1 MNIVTRIRRDLNLSQ
16 TTYRPHIAVVGKR
29 NVGKSRFVNT
39 LIGKEVSAVSE
50 IAGTTIDPVK
60 NPLELLP
67 YGPVLIVD
75 TAGIDDQGELG
86 SGRISQ
92 TIKTIASADLVILIV
107 DSRTRLSSKEREIIA
122 YLDKIGVT
130 YILVINKIEF
140 GVKDNLLIEL
150 KELRATH
157 FEVSCKE
164 EVGFEELKRK
174 IIRMLPRESEL
185 FSLRDIISATDI
197 VLMVLPSYQQGEE
210 QSSQLSYTEIIQN
223 NLDQSTIVTVCSETE
238 FSETFAKLNKSPDII
253 ITESHL
259 VNEITALVPE
269 KVKVT
274 TFSLLINRMNS
285 HLQVF
290 IKGLQAVNKLKTGD
304 KILFAEGCSHHPY
317 NNCKFK
323 IKEWLYSNTKKE
335 LNSDFIFDEALPENL
350 SEYKLLVHCDGCKL
364 NHTEMQTRINESRLM
379 DVPIVTY
386 GIVASYMNGAIPRAV
401 APLGI
406 KSV

>member
-1 MNIVTRIRRDLNLSQ
+1 LIKAARIRRELNLSQ

-39 LIGKEVSAVSE
+39 LIGREVSAVSE
-50 IAGTTIDPVK
+50 IAGTTIDPIK

-75 TAGIDDQGELG
+75 TAGIDDEGELG
-86 SGRISQ
+86 SGRITQ
-92 TIKTIASADLVILIV
+92 TIKTIASADLVILII
-107 DSRTRLSSKEREIIA
+107 DSRTRLSSKERELIA
-122 YLDKIGVT
+122 YLDKIEVT
-130 YILVINKIEF
+130 YLLVVNKIEF
-140 GVKDNLLIEL
+140 GVNEKLLEEL
-150 KELRATH
+150 KELRSTH

-174 IIRMLPRESEL
+174 IIRMLPREDEF
-185 FSLRDIISATDI
+185 FSLKDIIAPADK
-197 VLMVLPSYQQGEE
+197 VLMVLPSGLPDEE
-210 QSSQLSYTEIIQN
+210 HSLLLSYLDIIKN
-223 NLDQSTIVTVCSETE
+223 NLDENTIITICKDTE
-238 FSETFAKLNKSPDII
+238 FSETLAKLNNTQDII

-259 VNEITALVPE
+259 VNKVSALVPE
-269 KVKVT
+269 KVKFT
-274 TFSLLINRMNS
+274 TFSLLINRMKS
-285 HLQVF
+285 DIPVF
-290 IKGLQAVNKLKTGD
+290 VKGLQTVSKLKAGD
-304 KILFAEGCSHHPY
+304 KILFAEGCSQHPY

-323 IKEWLYSNTKKE
+323 IKEWLYSNSKKE
-335 LNSDFIFDEALPENL
+335 LNFDFIFDEDLPENL

-364 NHTEMQTRINESRLM
+364 NHTEMQTRINEAKLM

-386 GIVASYMNGAIPRAV
+386 GIVASYMKGAIPREV